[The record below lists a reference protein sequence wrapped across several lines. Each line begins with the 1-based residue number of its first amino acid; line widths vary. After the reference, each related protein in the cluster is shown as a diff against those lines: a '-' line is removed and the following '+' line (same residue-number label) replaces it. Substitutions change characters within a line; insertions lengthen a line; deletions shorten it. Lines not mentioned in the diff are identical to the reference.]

1 MTINRSANIQ
11 ALLVAGVLCCLASS
25 SIAQERTLTPEQR
38 AAISNAGVLS
48 DPAQAKRPGNLTDL
62 TKGERIGEKIKS
74 STWNLGPTG
83 IVGYMVG
90 GLKGDQIQ
98 AETVIKGSP
107 ADGKI
112 QWGDVIL
119 GINGKTFVA
128 GGQMGIII
136 GNAIIEAEKAENK
149 GILKLRVWRDRNFI
163 KRNGKKDISNVDI
176 EKLLGQTQSDDSLYD
191 WKSEAA
197 RTKAVESANFK
208 DFPIDAYQSEV
219 VLNLAVMPPYSD
231 TSPYDCPKA
240 AKIRENAWKV
250 LEKRFVVDPN
260 RPRSG
265 RGGVLEA
272 LALVASGKPEHR
284 ELVRQWVRS
293 KNGRVWHPPQTK
305 DDPLRL
311 PGKSWYMSFQ
321 GLDCAIYYDATGD
334 KFVLPALRRFA
345 IRTAMG
351 QAGGGSWG
359 HGWAQA
365 SFNGGR
371 LHGMNP
377 GYGALNASGNRC
389 FFLIALAQKLGIKH
403 PEIDAAVKRSRQFF
417 GSYTD
422 KGAIPYGF
430 HPAAST
436 DDSNGKNTGVAY
448 ALKLI
453 GDSHGAKYFAQ
464 MSTHASFTR
473 RGGHGNDYFWHWS
486 PWAATLCGPEAT
498 IVTMRNMRW
507 WHTLCRCHDGSFV
520 LHSPTGAKTLRS
532 PTATYV
538 LHYSAPLKQTI
549 ITGKD
554 PDKSLWLTKRD
565 MSHLIAISLNQ
576 LNDPSLIKRAGTP
589 WQQRSTD
596 ELFDLLDVFMPKVRR
611 LIASELAKRY
621 QVGEKEIV
629 PRLGKLLDGK
639 ESRYRGGACRG
650 LAACGPDASLQYLS
664 KLARLLKDP
673 KEFVR
678 MQAVQAISKASTSH
692 ETQLALLKA
701 TVDEPQQMSMPPN
714 NVRTYTQSPL
724 FKTTSKLAESPFQA
738 GFEEELVQ
746 KALERLIELDPM
758 GNRGFLATR
767 QKVWSKD
774 TVIRLA
780 GPLVFVAEDKQVN
793 DQMFGGGR
801 HLAGRTLLGRFGYRE
816 YFQACAGP
824 LLKNAAIPRHIR
836 PKVTFKIALAD
847 PDVIRKTPAACHE
860 LLDPFKLCLADDPLA
875 RIAVRVGEKTVYT
888 NIDDLMA
895 LIKAEKK
902 TLQPPSIST
911 DVNTW
916 FRSRLARAT
925 SKADKVSL
933 CRAELKDPARK
944 NYFRQMA
951 AMDYLV
957 EALGLDATDDI
968 VALVGHDYWRVR
980 RHAQEQAAKLAANGG
995 ANRLIQRFAKAN
1007 GKTAAGILA
1016 VLASGRCKAGLKL
1029 AQQALGHEDP
1039 IVRKAAVQA
1048 VFALGGKELLNQVF
1062 TFMLQAKER
1071 EDLRGCEKALLSR
1084 RDDPE
1089 YARRLGDMAIL
1100 ALPKC
1105 GPKVRDSLYW
1115 LLAQLGGQDNIAVLR
1130 GATATR
1136 DDAEFLEIVNAISYS
1151 PDSHASQTLL
1161 SVIKENLGTKRA
1173 EVVAGESVRRM
1184 VIGSDDI
1191 GNLSNEQQLDFAEP
1205 LLKMVRNPKIVTYLG
1220 HLHSGRSAQVLQR
1233 CMRLGGVTSIAAQ
1246 SIIAATKGMENAPKA
1261 DRKLAVAALIDAI
1274 EYIEVTHI
1282 RGGGMANDPKSY
1294 AVWKALSAQAGKNLL
1309 NLDKPGENP
1318 IPEFDD
1324 TDLDL

>member
-1 MTINRSANIQ
+1 MTINRSANIE
-11 ALLVAGVLCCLASS
+11 ALLVASLLCCLVSS

-38 AAISNAGVLS
+38 AAISNAGVLN
-48 DPAQAKRPGNLTDL
+48 DPDQAKRPGNLPDL
-62 TKGERIGEKIKS
+62 TKGQRIGEKEKS
-74 STWNLGPTG
+74 YTWNLGPTG

-98 AETVIKGSP
+98 VETVIKGSP

-119 GINGKTFVA
+119 GINGQDFA
-128 GGQMGIII
+128 PGGQMGITI
-136 GNAIIEAEKAENK
+136 GNSIIEAEKEENK

-191 WKSEAA
+191 WKSETA

-208 DFPIDAYQSEV
+208 DFPIDADQIEV
-219 VLNLAVMPPYSD
+219 VLNLTVMPPYSD

-250 LEKRFVVDPN
+250 LEKQFVADPN

-272 LALVASGKPEHR
+272 LALVASGKPKHR
-284 ELVRQWVRS
+284 ELVRKWVRS
-293 KNGRVWHPPQTK
+293 RNGRVWHPPQTK
-305 DDPLRL
+305 DDPLHL
-311 PGKSWYMSFQ
+311 PGKSWYMSFN

-334 KFVLPALRRFA
+334 DFVLPALRRFA

-403 PEIDAAVKRSRQFF
+403 PEIDAAVKRSQQFF

-430 HPAAST
+430 HPAAGT

-448 ALKLI
+448 ALKLL

-507 WHTLCRCHDGSFV
+507 WHTLCRRHDGSFV
-520 LHSPTGAKTLRS
+520 LHSPTGAKTLRN
-532 PTATYV
+532 PTATYA
-538 LHYSAPLKQTI
+538 LHYSAPLKQTL

-565 MSHLIAISLNQ
+565 INHLIAISLNQ

-596 ELFDLLDVFMPKVRR
+596 ELFELLDVFMPKVRR

-621 QVGEKEIV
+621 QAGEKEIV
-629 PRLGKLLDGK
+629 PRLAKLLDS
-639 ESRYRGGACRG
+639 EEPRYRGGACRG
-650 LAACGPDASLQYLS
+650 LAACGQDASLQYLS
-664 KLARLLKDP
+664 KLAKLLKDP
-673 KEFVR
+673 WEFVR
-678 MQAVQAISKASTSH
+678 MQAVRTISKASTSR

-701 TVDEPQQMSMPPN
+701 TVDDPLQMSMPPN
-714 NVRTYTQSPL
+714 NVRSYTQSPL
-724 FKTTSKLAESPFQA
+724 FKTASKLADSPFEA
-738 GFEEELVQ
+738 GFDEELVRA
-746 KALERLIELDPM
+746 ALERLLTLDPG
-758 GNRGFLATR
+758 GNRFFLKTR
-767 QKVWSKD
+767 QNVWSKD
-774 TVIRLA
+774 TVVRLA
-780 GPLVFVAEDKQVN
+780 GPLVFIAEDKQIN

-801 HLAGRTLLGRFGYRE
+801 HMASRALLGRFGYRE

-824 LLKNAAIPRHIR
+824 LFKNAALPRHIR
-836 PKVTFKIALAD
+836 PKVGFKIELAE
-847 PDVIRKTPAACHE
+847 PDVIRKNPAACHE
-860 LLDPFKLCLADDPLA
+860 LLEPFKLCLADNPLA
-875 RIAVRVGEKTVYT
+875 RIAIRVGENIVYT

-895 LIKAEKK
+895 LIKVEKTTPK
-902 TLQPPSIST
+902 LPSIAT
-911 DVNTW
+911 DVDTW
-916 FRSRLARAT
+916 FRARLARSAR
-925 SKADKVSL
+925 KADKVNI
-933 CRAELKDPARK
+933 CRAELKDPTRK

-951 AMDYLV
+951 AMNYLV
-957 EALGLDATDDI
+957 EALGLDATNDI
-968 VALVGHDYWRVR
+968 IARVGHDYWRVR
-980 RHAQEQAAKLAANGG
+980 KHARKLAVKLATDGG
-995 ANRLIQRFAKAN
+995 ADRLIEQFPQAD

-1016 VLASGRCKAGLKL
+1016 VLATSRCKASLKL
-1029 AQQALGHEDP
+1029 AQQALQHKDS
-1039 IVRKAAVQA
+1039 IARKEAVQA
-1048 VFALGGKELLNQVF
+1048 VFAIGGKETLGQVF
-1062 TFMLQAKER
+1062 AFMLQAKEP

-1084 RDDPE
+1084 RDDAE
-1089 YARRLGDMAIL
+1089 YARRLTNMTIS
-1100 ALPKC
+1100 ALPQCK
-1105 GPKVRDSLYW
+1105 PEVRNSLYW
-1115 LLAQLGGQDNIAVLR
+1115 ILAQLGGHDNIAVLR
-1130 GATATR
+1130 KATATKE
-1136 DDAEFLEIVNAISYS
+1136 DAEFLEIVNALSYS
-1151 PDSHASQTLL
+1151 PDASASQTLL
-1161 SVIKENLGTKRA
+1161 SIIKENLGTQRA

-1191 GNLSNEQQLDFAEP
+1191 GNLSSEQQLDFADP
-1205 LLKMVRNPKIVTYLG
+1205 LLKMVRNPKVVTYLG
-1220 HLHSGRSAQVLQR
+1220 HLHSGRSARILQR
-1233 CMRLGGVTSIAAQ
+1233 CMRLGGVTSIAAE
-1246 SIIAATKGMENAPKA
+1246 SIIAATTGMENAPEA
-1261 DRKLAVAALIDAI
+1261 DRKLAATALIDAI

-1294 AVWKALSAQAGKNLL
+1294 AMWKARSAQAGKNLL
-1309 NLDKPGENP
+1309 KLDKPGKSP
-1318 IPEFDD
+1318 IPEFSD